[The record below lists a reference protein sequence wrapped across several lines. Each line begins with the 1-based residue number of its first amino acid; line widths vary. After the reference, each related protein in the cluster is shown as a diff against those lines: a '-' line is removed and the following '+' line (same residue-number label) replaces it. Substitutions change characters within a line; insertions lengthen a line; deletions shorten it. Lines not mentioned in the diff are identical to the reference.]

1 MMSSKSKK
9 KWNFGKLFISNG
21 VGCSGCRK
29 PNSVDILEPN
39 PKPKSKIPILTN
51 QSPKICHTSSSFGE
65 FNDNDLDEDD
75 HTSITFSINIDSLS
89 PSSSNQNDSTNLS
102 PSEANSKS
110 RVSLFPE
117 IRGGIAVVR
126 NSDDPFQDN
135 FTSTTLCTNIDSLSK
150 PIFDQNNDTNISPP
164 EANSEF
170 RVTPFPKICDGVI
183 VVKNSD
189 GPFQDN
195 FTSTTLCTNIDSLSP
210 PISDQ
215 TNDTNISPPVAN
227 SEFRVTPFPKI
238 WDGVIVV
245 KNSDGPFQDN
255 HTSTTFSTNI
265 SSLSPPIFN
274 QNNDTNLS
282 RSEVNSE
289 SKVSSYPK
297 IRDVTVVKN
306 SDDPFQDNHTSNTFS
321 TNIDSLSPPTFDQ
334 NDDINFLLLSEANSE
349 FRASSCPKIHGSV
362 AVVKDSSDPFQDFKK
377 SMLQMIF
384 EMEIYSPEDLKELLN
399 CFLHLNSPSYHEIII
414 QAFLNICAN

>member
-1 MMSSKSKK
+1 MSSKSKK

-21 VGCSGCRK
+21 ASCSGCSK

-39 PKPKSKIPILTN
+39 PKPKLKIPIHTK
-51 QSPKICHTSSSFGE
+51 QSPSICHTSSSFGKI
-65 FNDNDLDEDD
+65 NDNDLDEDD
-75 HTSITFSINIDSLS
+75 HTSITFSVNIDSLS

-110 RVSLFPE
+110 RVSMFPE
-117 IRGGIAVVR
+117 SRGGIAVVR
-126 NSDDPFQDN
+126 NSDDPFQDIN
-135 FTSTTLCTNIDSLSK
+135 FTSTTFCTS
-150 PIFDQNNDTNISPP
+150 
-164 EANSEF
+164 
-170 RVTPFPKICDGVI
+170 
-183 VVKNSD
+183 
-189 GPFQDN
+189 
-195 FTSTTLCTNIDSLSP
+195 IDSLSP

-215 TNDTNISPPVAN
+215 NNDTNISPSEAN
-227 SEFRVTPFPKI
+227 SEFRVSSFPEI
-238 WDGVIVV
+238 RDGVIVI

-255 HTSTTFSTNI
+255 HTSATFSTNI

-289 SKVSSYPK
+289 PRVSSYPK
-297 IRDVTVVKN
+297 IHDVTVVKN

-321 TNIDSLSPPTFDQ
+321 TNIDSLSPLSFDQ
-334 NDDINFLLLSEANSE
+334 NDYVNFLLPSDQADSE
-349 FRASSCPKIHGSV
+349 FRVSICPKIHGSV
-362 AVVKDSSDPFQDFKK
+362 VVVKDSSDPFQDFKK

-399 CFLHLNSPSYHEIII
+399 CFLHLNSSSYHEIII
-414 QAFLNICAN
+414 QAFLDICAN